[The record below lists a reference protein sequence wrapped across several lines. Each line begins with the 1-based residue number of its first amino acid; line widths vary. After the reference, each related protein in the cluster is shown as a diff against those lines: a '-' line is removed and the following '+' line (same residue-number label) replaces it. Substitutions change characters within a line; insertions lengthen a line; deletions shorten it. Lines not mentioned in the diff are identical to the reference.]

1 MKLQALRLAASQGIL
16 QLPPPRDSELIEDK
30 VVLKL
35 CLKATRLL
43 GDIRENFARLD
54 CPGRTGK
61 LMLVVEALNQLSLN
75 QEVSLRNYFL
85 STIIPNP
92 SDINLYRMEN
102 FVTAC
107 LSENSISKKEISSID
122 AIAELSNF
130 FLQDHIAWRSSSNS
144 SADTEGQPSPV
155 LFSQL
160 RKWEDYCRNPRD
172 LEPITHSLMSC
183 LYLNALAPLSTMNA
197 TISQIFLQLLL
208 MRPVIG
214 SPYPCIQLGA
224 PSRLERSERVIDHSF
239 HNRNKEWQ
247 SCLSYHLNELCRS
260 FVLTL
265 ELMNALSRLYRQT
278 RDHLL
283 RLGMTNHI
291 AFIPA
296 LFEYPA
302 SRTGEFAG
310 FTGTRRQVASHIL
323 NDFVRAEILTKEE
336 NGRDKIFFHSR
347 LIELLEND
355 HYVFEPF
362 PFQLERFEPSW
373 QKGTPGRVRKDP
385 VAGS

>member
-30 VVLKL
+30 VILKL

-54 CPGRTGK
+54 SPSRTGK
-61 LMLVVEALNQLSLN
+61 LMLVVEAINQLSLT
-75 QEVSLRNYFL
+75 QEVSLSNYFL
-85 STIIPNP
+85 STINPNP

-107 LSENSISKKEISSID
+107 LNEDSANKKELSPVD
-122 AIAELSNF
+122 EIAEISNF
-130 FLQDHIAWRSSSNS
+130 FHQDHIVWRSTSNPL
-144 SADTEGQPSPV
+144 DGFEGQPSPV

-160 RKWEDYCRNPRD
+160 RKWEEYCRAPRD
-172 LEPITHSLMSC
+172 LEPFTHSLMSC
-183 LYLNALAPLSTMNA
+183 LYLSALAPMSTMNA
-197 TISQIFLQLLL
+197 TVSQIFLQLLL
-208 MRPVIG
+208 MRPMIG

-224 PSRLERSERVIDHSF
+224 PSRLERLDRVIDHSF
-239 HNRNKEWQ
+239 HNWNKDWQ
-247 SCLSYHLNELCRS
+247 SCLSYHLSELCRS
-260 FVLTL
+260 LALTL
-265 ELMNALSRLYRQT
+265 ELMKALNRLYRQT

-291 AFIPA
+291 TFIPA
-296 LFEYPA
+296 LFEFPA

-323 NDFVRAEILTKEE
+323 NDFVRADILTKEE
-336 NGRDKIFFHSR
+336 NGRDKIFFHRR
-347 LIELLEND
+347 LIELLESD
-355 HYVFEPF
+355 RYVFEPF
-362 PFQLERFEPSW
+362 PFQLEHFEPSW
-373 QKGTPGRVRKDP
+373 QKGTPGRVRRDL
-385 VAGS
+385 VTGS